1 MIVEHLGAL
10 AGTLV
15 ATVGLTV
22 AARVQPGPWTM
33 VVSRVLALVVL
44 LAEPSYWIRHAVNH
58 TWSAGVD
65 LPFQLSNAA
74 EFVAA
79 AALWWRTPV
88 LVELTYF
95 WAFSAV
101 IQALLTPDL
110 RERFPDPAYFSFY
123 VGHGGVIVAAVFLTV
138 GLRITPRAGAP
149 VRVFVASLAFT
160 VVAALANLV
169 TNGNYMY
176 LRQKP
181 VGGSLLNF
189 MGPWPWYIGTG
200 MVLAVVFLAIL
211 NAPFWIAR
219 SRARAIPSMAN
230 SR

>member
-1 MIVEHLGAL
+1 MILEHLGAL

-15 ATVGLTV
+15 STVGLT
-22 AARVQPGPWTM
+22 AGARVRPGPWTM

-88 LVELTYF
+88 LVELAYF

-123 VGHGGVIVAAVFLTV
+123 VGHGGVIVAALFLTV
-138 GLRITPRAGAP
+138 GLRITPRPGAP
-149 VRVFVASLAFT
+149 LRVFLASLAFT
-160 VVAALANLV
+160 VVAAVANLV
-169 TNGNYMY
+169 THGNYMY
-176 LRQKP
+176 LRHKP
-181 VGGSLLNF
+181 LSGSLLDF

-200 MVLAVVFLAIL
+200 LILAVIFLAVL
-211 NAPFWIAR
+211 NAPFSIAR
-219 SRARAIPSMAN
+219 RRVGAIPSATDA
-230 SR
+230 R